1 MKTKKFKKELSVA
14 IAESIVNS
22 NFYFSIELKKENL
35 KVLEA
40 NFSSTLLVKV
50 ISKKLKL
57 SDFLKAST
65 FKFPMILKVFKN
77 SDSIENYLSN
87 QDEKKSPI
95 VFAKFNFVSLKSTNL
110 FLLSKLKAVNTFNTL
125 DNLLN
130 SGVLFLRLINA
141 SKKEA

>member
-1 MKTKKFKKELSVA
+1 MKIKKFKKELSVA

-22 NFYFSIELKKENL
+22 NSYFSIELKKENL
-35 KVLEA
+35 KALEA
-40 NFSSTLLVKV
+40 NCSSTLLVKV

-65 FKFPMILKVFKN
+65 FKFPMIIKVFKD
-77 SDSIENYLSN
+77 SDSIENYLLN
-87 QDEKKSPI
+87 QDEKKSAI
-95 VFAKFNFVSLKSTNL
+95 VFAKFNSVSLKSTNL

-125 DNLLN
+125 DNILN